1 MPTSKPGKA
10 RPVVLKF
17 GGSSLADLDKVRA
30 VARVVA
36 RRAARQPVV
45 VVVSAM
51 GATTRELLARAEAL
65 TDTPTPRELD
75 MLLSTGE
82 RASMALVALAI
93 GAQGAAVVS
102 LTGSQCGIITDHR
115 HGNARVLEVR
125 PYRVLDELADGRVV
139 VVGGFSG
146 VSYRRDVTTIG
157 RGGSDTTAVA
167 LAAALGA
174 DCEIYSD
181 VDGVYS
187 ADPSSVPDARRLDA
201 IDADTMLALSRAGAR
216 VLHAQAVA
224 LAAERGIAIYA
235 RRADRRGGQ
244 TEIRTNPA
252 HPAPPVR
259 AVATANPVHTVT
271 VRMAGGWATCLPAV
285 GLLGLSFARAHED
298 TLFALWLPGR
308 TSDPASERAA
318 IAALA
323 DAPGVEVTVGPA
335 RGLVS
340 IVAPRAE
347 QTPEFFD
354 ALAAAGAAVNTRL
367 EAVVTDASTVGA
379 VVPPECTNALAAAVH
394 ERVTVPGAACARF
407 PTDPA

>member
-1 MPTSKPGKA
+1 M
-10 RPVVLKF
+10 
-17 GGSSLADLDKVRA
+17 
-30 VARVVA
+30 ARVVA
-36 RRAARQPVV
+36 ARAERQPVV

-93 GAQGAAVVS
+93 GARGVPVVS

-125 PYRVLDELADGRVV
+125 PYRLLDELADGRVV

-167 LAAALGA
+167 LAAALDA

-187 ADPSSVPDARRLDA
+187 ADPSVVPGARRFDA

-224 LAAERGIAIYA
+224 LAAERGIALYA
-235 RRADRRGGQ
+235 RRADGRGGQ

-252 HPAPPVR
+252 HAAPAVR

-271 VRMAGGWATCLPAV
+271 VRAAGGWATRLPV
-285 GLLGLSFARAHED
+285 IGRLGLSFVRARED
-298 TLFALWLPGR
+298 TLFALWMPGR

-318 IAALA
+318 ITALA
-323 DAPGVEVTVGPA
+323 HESGVEVTVGPA

-340 IVAPRAE
+340 IIAPRAE
-347 QTPEFFD
+347 QTPEFFE
-354 ALAAAGAAVNTRL
+354 ALAAASAAVGVRL
-367 EAVVTDASTVGA
+367 EELVTDARTVGA
-379 VVPPECTNALAAAVH
+379 VVPSDLTKALAAAVH
-394 ERVTVPGAACARF
+394 ERVAVPASACGRF